1 MGNPFFITGYP
12 RSMTAWLSV
21 ALDCAHERDGKSM
34 EEFLKEIECGKQVG
48 DSNSISSM
56 FYAEIKERF
65 PDSKWVIIEREKEE
79 CLESFCKVSKLPK
92 RTCNELFNC
101 LEYYISKIS
110 PALRVKFCDI
120 PIRLKEIWEWCYPEI
135 EYPIERI
142 KKLQMLNI
150 QQIPHLIQ
158 MGAGTI

>member
-34 EEFLKEIECGKQVG
+34 EEFMQDIECGEQSG
-48 DSNSISSM
+48 DSSSIASM
-56 FYAEIKERF
+56 LYAEIKERF
-65 PDSKWVIIEREKEE
+65 PDSRWVVIEREKDE
-79 CLESFCKVSKLPK
+79 CLQSFCKVSKLPK
-92 RTCNELFNC
+92 NKCVELFD
-101 LEYYISKIS
+101 YIEHCISGIS

-120 PIRLKEIWEWCYPEI
+120 QARLKEIWEWCYPEI
-135 EYPIERI
+135 DYPVKRI